1 MKTKCPILFALSLFI
16 LAVNCKAQT
25 HGNNVYVELGGPGVA
40 SVNYDMRFQKK
51 EDGLGFRAGIGGFS
65 IDGSS
70 ALFVPLGL
78 NYLIS
83 KDQKNYFEFG
93 GGITI
98 VSANESS
105 HYGDE
110 NDFNAT
116 FGHLYFGYRRQ
127 PKKGGFLFRAG
138 VVPIFG
144 KGFFFP
150 FYAGV
155 SCGYKF

>member
-1 MKTKCPILFALSLFI
+1 MKTKWPINLVLFLFI
-16 LAVNCKAQT
+16 FSGNSTAQSY
-25 HGNNVYVELGGPGVA
+25 GNNVYVELGGPGVA
-40 SVNYDMRFQKK
+40 SINYDMRFQKK

-70 ALFVPLGL
+70 YFFVPLGL

-83 KDQKNYFEFG
+83 KDEKNYFELG
-93 GGITI
+93 AGLTL
-98 VSANESS
+98 VSTNGSS
-105 HYGDE
+105 D
-110 NDFNAT
+110 NPKNLNFNSN
-116 FGHLYFGYRRQ
+116 FGHMYFGYRRQ

-138 VVPIFG
+138 IVPIFS
-144 KGFFFP
+144 KDFFFP

>member
-1 MKTKCPILFALSLFI
+1 MKIKFVVNLILLFFM
-16 LAVNCKAQT
+16 LPDNSSAQT
-25 HGNNVYVELGGPGVA
+25 HGNNVFVELGGPGVA
-40 SVNYDMRFQKK
+40 SINYDMRFQNK
-51 EDGLGFRAGIGGFS
+51 ENGLGFRVGIGGFS

-70 ALFVPLGL
+70 SLFVPLGL

-83 KDQKNYFEFG
+83 KDDKNYFELGAGVTF
-93 GGITI
+93 
-98 VSANESS
+98 VSTNASPS
-105 HYGDE
+105 DGV
-110 NDFNAT
+110 DFNSN

-138 VVPIFG
+138 IVPIFG
-144 KGFFFP
+144 KGFFLP